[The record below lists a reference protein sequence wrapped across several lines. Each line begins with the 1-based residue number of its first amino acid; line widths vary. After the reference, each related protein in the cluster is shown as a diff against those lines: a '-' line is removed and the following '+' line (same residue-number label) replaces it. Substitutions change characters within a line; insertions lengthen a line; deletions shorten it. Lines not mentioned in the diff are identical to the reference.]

1 MCPADYYPAR
11 PHVTLIIDE
20 IRPLSLLIIGISPVT
35 DSAELPE
42 LRQRV
47 LDLVY
52 SPQYRPTKPKEIHRV
67 LKLSEDDYR
76 RLRKL
81 IKRMVLDHEIAFAS
95 NHMVVPI
102 ATAGSSRRDKP
113 LRSPSTATPRNTPQ
127 ASRADSLSPTDS
139 PNGDTAEDPS
149 ISRTASSG
157 TKNISGKYRQ
167 AAAGFGFVRPG
178 ADTQLKFTEDIF
190 IPSDATGG
198 AMDGDIVR
206 VRLRTGRR
214 GGGQDGE
221 VIEIIERARRQFSG
235 SYDVRDGKS
244 IVHLDGVTIGS
255 PVEVGDVR
263 GLPVEPGDKVV
274 VELVK
279 FPDGAQIGEGVIMEV
294 LGSSKNP
301 AVDTLAVMHQYGLI
315 EKFPDEVIDQARAQ
329 ADAFVEGQIPAD
341 RRDLTQVPTLTID
354 PFDARDFDDAISLSR
369 NEKGN
374 WELMVH
380 IADVSY
386 FVPVGS
392 PLDAEAKRRATSVYL
407 PDRVIPMLP
416 ELISNHLA
424 SLQPDRVRFTKTAL
438 MEMTDTGTLVHW
450 EVFNSAIH
458 NQQRLNYE
466 QVDQY
471 LEDPEPWRERLK
483 PAIWQ
488 LLRDM
493 HTLAMVLRRNRMEG
507 GALELFLPE
516 IKLQLDKS
524 GKVKGAHLVP
534 YTESHQMIEEFML
547 AANQTVATWLDDRQI
562 PFLRRAHAAPEP
574 RKLKKLTEFVTDLG
588 IKVQSLESRFE
599 IQKVVKKVRGKPTE
613 YAVNYAILKSMSKA
627 VYQPDF
633 EIHYALNFDHYCHF
647 TSPIRRYPD
656 LQVHRTVQRLLEGQS
671 TPGDPFPVLIGLGH
685 HCSDQEQNAES
696 AEREVTKIKLLHY
709 LNKKLGETMKGVIS
723 GVVPEGFYV
732 RGTEIPAE
740 GFVPLA
746 SLPDDRYRYEKRG
759 HVIEGFREGHRFRL
773 GDELTVRIDQIDLA
787 RRALLLQVV
796 DNHTAGLKRASST
809 KKTGTKR
816 KPPAAKKQMPKKS
829 RKRRK

>member
-1 MCPADYYPAR
+1 M
-11 PHVTLIIDE
+11 TE
-20 IRPLSLLIIGISPVT
+20 T
-35 DSAELPE
+35 PE
-42 LRQRV
+42 VPSLRQRV

-52 SPQYRPTKPKEIHRV
+52 SPQYRPTKPKDIHHA
-67 LKLSEDDYR
+67 LKLSDDDYR
-76 RLRKL
+76 PLRKL
-81 IKRMVLDHEIAFAS
+81 IKRMVIDREIAFAS

-102 ATAGSSRRDKP
+102 PTTTAPG
-113 LRSPSTATPRNTPQ
+113 PS
-127 ASRADSLSPTDS
+127 
-139 PNGDTAEDPS
+139 
-149 ISRTASSG
+149 ASSKAS
-157 TKNISGKYRQ
+157 TKTRSQPKSKRELPPAGLDTQPLTVLPTADLTSDDESIATQPSRSSPKIISGKYRQ
-167 AAAGFGFVRPG
+167 AAAGFGFVRPAAG
-178 ADTQLKFTEDIF
+178 TELKFTDDIF

-198 AMDGDIVR
+198 AMDCDIVS

-214 GGGQDGE
+214 GGGQDGQVIE
-221 VIEIIERARRQFSG
+221 VIQRARRQFSG
-235 SYDVRDGKS
+235 SYDLRDGKS

-279 FPDGAQIGEGVIMEV
+279 FPDGLQVGEGVIMEV

-301 AVDTLAVMHQYGLI
+301 AVDTLAVMHQFGLVDQ
-315 EKFPDEVIDQARAQ
+315 FPDEVIEQARAQ

-341 RRDLTQVPTLTID
+341 RRDLTKVPTLTID

-369 NEKGN
+369 NDKGN

-380 IADVSY
+380 IADVAH
-386 FVPVGS
+386 FVPIGS

-424 SLQPDRVRFTKTAL
+424 SLQPDRIRFTKTAL

-471 LEDPEPWRERLK
+471 LGDPEPWRERLK
-483 PAIWQ
+483 PEIWQ

-493 HTLAMVLRRNRMEG
+493 HTLAMVLRTNRMHDG
-507 GALELFLPE
+507 SLELFLPE
-516 IKLQLDKS
+516 IKLQLDKN

-547 AANQTVATWLDDRQI
+547 AANQTVATWLDDKQI

-588 IKVQSLESRFE
+588 IKVNSLESRFE
-599 IQKVVKKVRGKPTE
+599 IQKVVKQVRGKPTE

-656 LQVHRTVQRLLEGQS
+656 LQVHRTVQRLLEGKS
-671 TPGDPFPVLIGLGH
+671 SPGDPFPALIGLGH

-709 LNKKLGETMKGVIS
+709 LNKKIGESMKGVIS

-746 SLPDDRYRYEKRG
+746 SLPDDRYRFEKRG

-773 GDELTVRIDQIDLA
+773 GDELTVQIDQIDLA
-787 RRALLLQVV
+787 RRALLLKVI
-796 DNHTAGLKRASST
+796 DNHTAGLKTAGG
-809 KKTGTKR
+809 KKTATKR
-816 KPPAAKKQMPKKS
+816 KTPVAKKVSKKRSPKKS
-829 RKRRK
+829 RKRKK